1 MIDRIV
7 GYGIA
12 WHEGQLFGLANQL
25 IGTITALALVTL
37 SITGFLSWRRRKP
50 EGRLG
55 APPPLLARL
64 DGAGIR
70 VIATLFLLALP
81 MFAMSVAFL
90 WVLDKVVLPRLP
102 VLGRWLG
109 VRDAAQC

>member
-37 SITGFLSWRRRKP
+37 SITGFLSWRRRK
-50 EGRLG
+50 
-55 APPPLLARL
+55 PPLLARL